1 MKKVIGIVSIML
13 CAAMLFAGGSSEAPA
28 AAEKASAPASG
39 PVEITLLSNSVKPY
53 DTAIP
58 AIIAEFEKQNPDIK
72 VNIEMLPTKNLL
84 EVVEV
89 RLGSGEKVPDVLFV
103 DAPMVTAYSVKQYL
117 EPLAKYFTEE
127 ELMRFIRHLPD
138 FRTWMRQQGEKAYP
152 VVKKGKPDFHYSPA
166 AAQWVSFRSWEPRRF
181 FCIMGRSAAALVLV
195 SEGEQA
201 KKLYR
206 DMPKPSKAECELVQ
220 KHMGEL
226 LKAGND
232 VVQEAGK
239 EQRTGK

>member
-1 MKKVIGIVSIML
+1 MAKLVSFL
-13 CAAMLFAGGSSEAPA
+13 LLAGLVAAGPA
-28 AAEKASAPASG
+28 LAAQPETSAVPGARQIL
-39 PVEITLLSNSVKPY
+39 PRVSN
-53 DTAIP
+53 
-58 AIIAEFEKQNPDIK
+58 
-72 VNIEMLPTKNLL
+72 VNVYEN
-84 EVVEV
+84 
-89 RLGSGEKVPDVLFV
+89 
-103 DAPMVTAYSVKQYL
+103 Q
-117 EPLAKYFTEE
+117 
-127 ELMRFIRHLPD
+127 
-138 FRTWMRQQGEKAYP
+138 
-152 VVKKGKPDFHYSPA
+152 PDFHYSPA

-232 VVQEAGK
+232 VVQEAGRTK
-239 EQRTGK
+239 ETGK